1 MTAESVTFELPE
13 TIKVEECHTLDEFIR
28 SAADRAIVLD
38 GHRVRKFSGLAAQL
52 IAAHQGTRHEANV
65 RMSITLPS
73 QALTDALATL
83 DLSHLLHGDRGGE

>member
-65 RMSITLPS
+65 RIVHHPSITSTDRRTGNAGPQPS
-73 QALTDALATL
+73 FAW
-83 DLSHLLHGDRGGE
+83 